1 MPVEHAFLATEK
13 QMICFSP
20 YLGGKRFFIAGM
32 ARSYGGLCANV
43 FFLGL

>member
-1 MPVEHAFLATEK
+1 MPAIVCHAEG
-13 QMICFSP
+13 QP
-20 YLGGKRFFIAGM
+20 IAGM